1 MLDLGDLK
9 WLMECTWPDF
19 AREVV
24 AEIGKLV
31 SRFSGGGGGSGSGG
45 AGFGLFCS
53 MAVPLSRPPAAADA
67 STRIAAMCQ
76 LCTAKYELEL
86 AKLIEEDRKKCFP
99 EKAEA
104 QQGLPQWLQLA
115 MLGNDRIQAEEKA
128 LVWKQRSEELRVKW
142 MEKCFLLHPNFHSAL
157 LDSSEKPS
165 YPSLTMAPSFFAPC
179 PPFKPDSTL
188 DKSIT
193 PLEIHK
199 TRERSLTRP
208 KSPPGSPVKTE
219 LALGPSKPCNFSE
232 KPRAELLKDL
242 SDQQPESKI
251 RAISDTDFFKKLL
264 KGLLEE
270 VTWQPNAAS
279 TIAAVITQC
288 KCGGGR
294 RRPLGPKETRG
305 CSFSGPISRK
315 RKMATAL
322 SEIMFGTHPI
332 TTRFSDSSLE
342 EEEEEDTN
350 RESNTNLWGKTFID
364 RVMDAIRRNPFS
376 VIMIED
382 FDRADSLFQLNIKR
396 AMERGRLTDSHGRE
410 IGLGSA
416 IIILASN
423 WLPPEEFNGSQDS
436 LIQCEEKILNSSTS
450 NWQLEFSI
458 VDNPAKR
465 REAWLRDSDQALKLR
480 KGLLGLPFDLNLA
493 TEAED
498 EADEGSRNSSDVT
511 VERDFEKG
519 RLAIKCSTKSPA
531 SDLMELADA
540 SIVFNP
546 IDFDPLKRKVLD
558 CISERFKAKM
568 GDRYTIRV
576 DDDTVDRIVATIWLK
591 KATLEEWT
599 QKVLCP
605 SIENSKNKLD
615 DAQGHKAVVRLSSVR
630 VRVWDPTAQKRG
642 GGQDQIPIAVDT
654 L

>member
-1 MLDLGDLK
+1 M
-9 WLMECTWPDF
+9 
-19 AREVV
+19 
-24 AEIGKLV
+24 
-31 SRFSGGGGGSGSGG
+31 
-45 AGFGLFCS
+45 
-53 MAVPLSRPPAAADA
+53 
-67 STRIAAMCQ
+67 
-76 LCTAKYELEL
+76 
-86 AKLIEEDRKKCFP
+86 
-99 EKAEA
+99 
-104 QQGLPQWLQLA
+104 
-115 MLGNDRIQAEEKA
+115 
-128 LVWKQRSEELRVKW
+128 WKQRSEELRVKW
-142 MEKCFLLHPNFHSAL
+142 MEKCFLLHPNFRSEL

-294 RRPLGPKETRG
+294 RRPLGPKG
-305 CSFSGPISRK
+305 DAWLLFLGPDKVGK

-364 RVMDAIRRNPFS
+364 RVTDAIRRNPFS

-465 REAWLRDSDQALKLR
+465 REVWLRDSDRALKLR
-480 KGLLGLPFDLNLA
+480 KGSLGLPFDLNLA